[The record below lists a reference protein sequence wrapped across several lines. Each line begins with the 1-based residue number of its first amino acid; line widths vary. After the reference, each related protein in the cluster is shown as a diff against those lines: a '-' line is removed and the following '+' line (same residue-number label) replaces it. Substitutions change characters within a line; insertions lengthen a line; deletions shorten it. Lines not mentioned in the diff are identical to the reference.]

1 MDAIK
6 QKKARQGV
14 VANVLDRSAPVLSRG
29 KIRNKKRKLSEIR
42 KALLAAKAKKKLQN
56 LSLPPAPSVRPHK
69 LHSKKFREYCDQIL
83 TDNIDQLARDMLFH
97 LRTFQD
103 RAFKK
108 DPIKGW
114 SITKLILNFKLIL
127 DFFLRANEEASTSR
141 TT

>member
-42 KALLAAKAKKKLQN
+42 KALLVAKAKKKLQN
-56 LSLPPAPSVRPHK
+56 LSLPLSSSVSFRPHQF
-69 LHSKKFREYCDQIL
+69 HSKRFREYCDQIL

-108 DPIKGW
+108 DPIKGCA
-114 SITKLILNFKLIL
+114 ITKFIL
-127 DFFLRANEEASTSR
+127 DNNQFLIINFFF
-141 TT
+141 